1 MVYVLCY
8 MRKILFILLLICVA
22 TSACA
27 SRFIPMIGE
36 QLRGKIAQVLRIDSS
51 AADLGSRIIYCGN
64 WFDEVGHSTNILD
77 ERGNQIL
84 CKYYN
89 NNGRLIREISN
100 EYDNNNNRIK
110 TIVKDSTGNTEATRD
125 YKYDNNGYP
134 LEMVTYDSKD
144 KRVIPTALTI
154 KYRNDKRMFYYDEN
168 GKPVKTVLYNEDN
181 STGCVFVA
189 DTATVQSSTVNLN
202 KTDTI
207 KYTKDSMMVTIS
219 YEGGNIHTELYVNNN
234 VVEYINYNSNGD
246 TVEMENTTYD
256 INNNILQYTT
266 MYYGIELQG
275 QKDEYIYFAG
285 TKLTGNRI
293 YRWQNGWA
301 LLQDEVYD
309 SNQRTLK
316 QIIYTNSKSY
326 IHRITYL
333 DAYDNPLHHIRYN
346 KDGSIMDETFYRYE
360 DYDAEGNWKRRISWR
375 WNGTDMSMD
384 KPHSTYLD
392 ITYQQ

>member
-1 MVYVLCY
+1 
-8 MRKILFILLLICVA
+8 MRKLLLIILSTCCARSV
-22 TSACA
+22 SA
-27 SRFIPMIGE
+27 SRFIPPIGE
-36 QLRGKIAQVLRIDSS
+36 QLHGKIAQVLRIDSS
-51 AADLGSRIIYCGN
+51 ATDPDSHIIYCDGN
-64 WFDEVGHSTNILD
+64 WFDEVDHSTNILD
-77 ERGNQIL
+77 KRGNQVL
-84 CKYYN
+84 CKYY

-125 YKYDNNGYP
+125 YKYDNRGYP
-134 LEMVTYDSKD
+134 LEMITYDSKD
-144 KRVIPTALTI
+144 KRVIHTALTI
-154 KYRNDKRMFYYDEN
+154 QYRNDKRMFYYDKN

-207 KYTKDSMMVTIS
+207 KYTKDSMMVTTRHQ
-219 YEGGNIHTELYVNNN
+219 GGNIHTELYVNNN
-234 VVEYINYNSNGD
+234 IVAYINYNSSGD
-246 TVEMENTTYD
+246 TVDMENTTYD
-256 INNNILQYTT
+256 VNNNILEHTT
-266 MYYGIELQG
+266 ISYEVMQG
-275 QKDEYIYFAG
+275 QKDEYVYFAG
-285 TKLTGNRI
+285 TKLIGYRI
-293 YRWQNGWA
+293 YRWQNGWV

-309 SNQRTLK
+309 SNERTLK
-316 QIIYTNSKSY
+316 QIIYANNISY
-326 IHRITYL
+326 LHRITYL

-360 DYDAEGNWKRRISWR
+360 DYDAQGNWKRRISWR

>member
-1 MVYVLCY
+1 MC
-8 MRKILFILLLICVA
+8 KLLLIILSTCIARSV
-22 TSACA
+22 SA

-36 QLRGKIAQVLRIDSS
+36 QLHGKIAQVLRIDSS
-51 AADLGSRIIYCGN
+51 AAAPGSRIIYCGN

-77 ERGNQIL
+77 ERGNQVL

-89 NNGRLIREISN
+89 NNGNLIREISN

-110 TIVKDSTGNTEATRD
+110 TIVKDSIGNTEATRD

-134 LEMVTYDSKD
+134 VALITYNSNYE
-144 KRVIPTALTI
+144 VISVSALTI
-154 KYRNDKRMFYYDEN
+154 QYRNDKRMFYYDEN
-168 GKPVKTVLYNEDN
+168 GKPVKTVLYYEDN

-189 DTATVQSSTVNLN
+189 DTATVQSSIVNLN

-256 INNNILQYTT
+256 INNNILQHTA
-266 MYYGIELQG
+266 MYYGTVIQG

-285 TKLTGNRI
+285 TKLIGYRI
-293 YRWQNGWA
+293 YRWQNGWT
-301 LLQDEVYD
+301 LLQDEIYD

-316 QIIYTNSKSY
+316 QIIYAKNIRYT
-326 IHRITYL
+326 HRITYF
-333 DAYDNPLHHIRYN
+333 DAYYNPLHHIRYN

-360 DYDAEGNWKRRISWR
+360 DYDAQGNWKRRISWT
-375 WNGTDMSMD
+375 WNGADMSMD
-384 KPHSTYLD
+384 KPYSTYLD
-392 ITYQQ
+392 IRYQQ